1 MRPSWP
7 YRLPGARGRDGVV
20 QSRDGVVARLLHV
33 EEIPIVVNAW
43 RLRDGRVILRASPV
57 GDNADEKQLETAID
71 RMRFALGLDDDF
83 SDFYDRFRG
92 DTLLGPAIRRNPTA
106 RPRRRPWP
114 WEALAWAVTEQLI
127 DVPRAQAIQRRI
139 VRRWGPTAPSNL
151 PAPGRNDQDL
161 LRDVPSAATIAGVAP
176 AELASMDLAPKRAI
190 ALIKVAREVAAGR
203 ADLFDPGCEPRLTG
217 ISEIGTW
224 TVRCLGLFGRGDPD
238 ALPSG
243 DLGYLKLIGHL
254 AELGRR
260 AVPEEVEEFF
270 APYEPYRGLA
280 GTFVLREYHGM
291 VAKGPPLRRVA

>member
-1 MRPSWP
+1 MT
-7 YRLPGARGRDGVV
+7 

-33 EEIPIVVNAW
+33 GEVPIIVNAW
-43 RLRDGRVILRASPV
+43 RLRDDRVVLRATPA
-57 GDNADEKQLETAID
+57 GDSADEEQLTTAID
-71 RMRFALGLDDDF
+71 RMRFALGLDDDL
-83 SDFYDRFRG
+83 SEFYDRFRG
-92 DTLLGPAIRRNPTA
+92 DPLLGPAIRRNPST

-127 DVPRAQAIQRRI
+127 EVPRAMAIQRRI
-139 VRRWGPTAPSNL
+139 VRRWGSTAPSNL
-151 PAPGRNDQDL
+151 PAPGRARTRSRARGRNDEDV

-176 AELASMDLAPKRAI
+176 AELASMDLAPKRAV
-190 ALIKVAREVAAGR
+190 ALIKVAHEVTAGR
-203 ADLFDPGCEPRLTG
+203 ADLFDHRCEPRLTR

-270 APYEPYRGLA
+270 APYAPYRGLA

-291 VAKGPPLRRVA
+291 VAKRPPLRRVA